1 MGDNFYSQ
9 ENGYMSNEKAILL
22 KAVEAWTQLGFEVE
36 YEIVNYHD
44 YDENGVDN
52 GFIARYQKGDYD
64 IIGMDYQMISAYALY
79 DLAMFSNKYSGGASL
94 LSGAKTVSGV
104 TTTSY
109 YTIEAFDALLDEAFK
124 ESNLNK
130 RAEILHEAEK
140 LLIEEEAAVIPVVF
154 NTNAYVVSKELSK
167 IKTDYWGVQI
177 FTKTQLKNYVQYL
190 PSVRAAAANNDETE
204 E

>member
-1 MGDNFYSQ
+1 M
-9 ENGYMSNEKAILL
+9 
-22 KAVEAWTQLGFEVE
+22 
-36 YEIVNYHD
+36 
-44 YDENGVDN
+44 
-52 GFIARYQKGDYD
+52 
-64 IIGMDYQMISAYALY
+64 
-79 DLAMFSNKYSGGASL
+79 
-94 LSGAKTVSGV
+94 
-104 TTTSY
+104 
-109 YTIEAFDALLDEAFK
+109 
-124 ESNLNK
+124 NK

-190 PSVRAAAANNDETE
+190 PSVRAAATNNDETE